1 MHKAQG
7 ATLDRTFV
15 LADESFAREHLYTA
29 MSRGAVRNDLYLTDV
44 DDRVEVRHAPELSP
58 EACDALARAA
68 ARSAAQ
74 RLAVDVAGDR
84 LVPMTA
90 LEAERYRLVQTL
102 SQGPP
107 DPNIELREVQRKIAQ
122 HRSSLE
128 GSVRRRDG
136 AASRLDAMGPIG
148 RRIHRHERDDHR
160 RNHANAVHDIARA
173 ERKIAELA
181 DDANRLIAAIPARR
195 AWERAHAPELERVRT
210 LTQTITERRLEVVV
224 ERSRTVEREIDHGIS
239 L

>member
-1 MHKAQG
+1 
-7 ATLDRTFV
+7 
-15 LADESFAREHLYTA
+15 
-29 MSRGAVRNDLYLTDV
+29 MSRGSVRNDLYLTDI
-44 DDRVEVRHAPELSP
+44 DARAEVRHAPELTP
-58 EACDALARAA
+58 EAADALARTA

-107 DPNIELREVQRKIAQ
+107 DPNIELREVQRKMAQ
-122 HRSSLE
+122 QRASLDE
-128 GSVRRRDG
+128 AVRRRDS
-136 AASRLDAMGPIG
+136 AASRLDAMGPVG

-173 ERKIAELA
+173 ERKVAELA
-181 DDANRLIAAIPARR
+181 DDANRLTAAIPARKE
-195 AWERAHAPELERVRT
+195 WERTHAPELDRLRT
-210 LTQTITERRLEVVV
+210 LTQTITERRLEAVV
-224 ERSRTVEREIDHGIS
+224 ERSVGVEREVDHGIS